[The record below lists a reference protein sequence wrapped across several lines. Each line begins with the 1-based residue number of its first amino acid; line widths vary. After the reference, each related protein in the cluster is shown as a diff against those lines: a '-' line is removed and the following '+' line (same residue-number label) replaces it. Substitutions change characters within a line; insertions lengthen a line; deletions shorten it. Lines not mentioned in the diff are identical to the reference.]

1 MLKKL
6 LELEPKYMATII
18 TSIGGII
25 LAVII
30 FQAYRNIAEINV
42 NKTSEAV
49 QQMAETM
56 IAQNNLMVQQV
67 KAVEENTNAIKELRM
82 YFQRTGFNK

>member
-1 MLKKL
+1 
-6 LELEPKYMATII
+6 MATII

-56 IAQNNLMVQQV
+56 IAQNNLMTQQV